1 MAEWVKP
8 EREKKRGVEPKP
20 IEAPNF
26 TPVSV
31 PEKVATPEREVVPV
45 RQR

>member
-8 EREKKRGVEPKP
+8 EREQKRGVEPKP
-20 IEAPNF
+20 IEAPSF
-26 TPVSV
+26 IPVRT

-45 RQR
+45 RRR